1 MGLFENDGAADLLDD
16 LAAMP
21 EERRLGALR
30 GVLSTAA
37 AERDYL
43 EAPEGQMAVAA
54 AALTAAARS
63 RSACPA
69 AAAYAPDL
77 TVPVPPPQLAVLALH
92 ALDRVL
98 APDSELAEL
107 WDESDG
113 GQEWLAHLARLRAEL
128 TGDADRGGEQGGD
141 QADGRGADRGCG
153 PVPRP

>member
-1 MGLFENDGAADLLDD
+1 MGTWGMGLFDNDGALDLLDD

-21 EERRLGALR
+21 EDRRLGALR
-30 GVLSTAA
+30 GVLSSAA

-54 AALTAAARS
+54 AALIAAAR
-63 RSACPA
+63 ADGTAPA
-69 AAAYAPDL
+69 DPVYAPDL
-77 TVPVPPPQLAVLALH
+77 TVPEPPRKLAVLAVH

-113 GQEWLAHLARLRAEL
+113 GREWLAHLARLRAEL
-128 TGDADRGGEQGGD
+128 AGDPD
-141 QADGRGADRGCG
+141 
-153 PVPRP
+153 